1 MLRGG
6 AAMLLL
12 FALLPLAVLVLASG
26 LPEGAVQP
34 NGIPLHSYPQWRG
47 PRVSLL
53 WDSSNAVL
61 WHSLVRTT
69 ALAISVSL
77 AASTVAMVAMYLT
90 TRRRS
95 RLTRRGTQFLALAA
109 YGVPSIF
116 LLMAVQPV
124 LRQYSIGGDAAVW
137 LLHFLYILPMSAILA
152 LGYAASHPHLYDRSA
167 ALDGAGWRTRLGL
180 AYRANL
186 WRGHLAITS
195 IGALISWGDIV
206 FSQQLLSGS
215 SKLLV
220 DLYVL
225 RYFEN
230 DSTFPDYPGAA
241 LFALVLVSIAVGF
254 AAIVAGTNR
263 RGI

>member
-1 MLRGG
+1 
-6 AAMLLL
+6 MLLL

-26 LPEGAVQP
+26 LPEQAVQP
-34 NGIPLHSYPQWRG
+34 NGIPLGSFADWRG

-53 WDSSNAVL
+53 GESSNAVL
-61 WHSLVRTT
+61 WYSLVRTT
-69 ALAISVSL
+69 AVAVSVSL
-77 AASTVAMVAMYLT
+77 AASSLAMVAMYLT

-124 LRQYSIGGDAAVW
+124 LRSLSIKGDAALW

-152 LGYAASHPHLYDRSA
+152 LGYTASHPHLYDRSA
-167 ALDGAGWRTRLGL
+167 ALDGAGWSTRLVL

-186 WRGHLAITS
+186 WRGHLAMIS

-206 FSQQLLSGS
+206 FSQQLLSGP

-241 LFALVLVSIAVGF
+241 LFALVLTSIAIAF

-263 RGI
+263 RGL